1 LALATVSSALDM
13 WQVVMIK
20 RIQRK
25 HPRLAVAW
33 ATGLVALEVW
43 ATTNNISATGRIQQ
57 LRRHSQNSP

>member
-1 LALATVSSALDM
+1 M